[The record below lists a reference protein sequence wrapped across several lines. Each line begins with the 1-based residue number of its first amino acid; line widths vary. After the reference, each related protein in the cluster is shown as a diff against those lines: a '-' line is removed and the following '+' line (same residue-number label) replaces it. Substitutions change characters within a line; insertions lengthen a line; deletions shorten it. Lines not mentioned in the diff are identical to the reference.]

1 MKFLSGLGLAG
12 GGGGGGGSI
21 GVYFGGRIGISM
33 EIVEVSEGVASDAGS
48 EAFDRE
54 GSKDNSESVEREGST
69 MGVVLRREI
78 ESLKDGSSG
87 EFEEGL
93 CGDEDGETV
102 TTEDSIEDG
111 GKTFREVGESLV
123 GVTFGEAI

>member
-1 MKFLSGLGLAG
+1 
-12 GGGGGGGSI
+12 
-21 GVYFGGRIGISM
+21 M
-33 EIVEVSEGVASDAGS
+33 EKVEVSEGFASGAGS

-78 ESLKDGSSG
+78 ESLKDGSSE

-93 CGDEDGETV
+93 CGDEAGETV